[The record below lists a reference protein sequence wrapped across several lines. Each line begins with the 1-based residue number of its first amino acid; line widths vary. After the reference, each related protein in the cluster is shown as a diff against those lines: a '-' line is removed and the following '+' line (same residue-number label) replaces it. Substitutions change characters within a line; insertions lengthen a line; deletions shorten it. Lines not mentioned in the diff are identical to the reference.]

1 MAIMLSPIPLERF
14 TTSAPKVY
22 TADQYGVIVN
32 VTSAQDVA
40 DLVAA
45 GCAVLTPPPTDL
57 LFTLKSA
64 NFNTTADQLLTPTF
78 NGKYRPKRFVID
90 NASISLTTAAGGF
103 YTGAGKTGTT
113 LVAAGQ
119 AYSALT
125 TALLALEATL
135 NSAATVLAAAT
146 PIYFALTTAQGAPAT
161 GDIRV
166 YGDVLT

>member
-22 TADQYGVIVN
+22 VADQYGIIVN
-32 VTSAQDVA
+32 VTSPQDVA

-45 GCAVLTPPPTDL
+45 GCAVLSPPPTDL
-57 LFTLKSA
+57 IGYIKNA
-64 NFNTTADQLLTPTF
+64 NFNTLADQIITPTF
-78 NGKYRPKRFVID
+78 NGKYRPKRFVFT
-90 NASISLTTAAGGF
+90 NASTSLTTAAGGI

-119 AYSALT
+119 VYSALT

-135 NSAATVLAAAT
+135 NSAASVLAAAT
-146 PIYFALTTAQGAPAT
+146 PMYFALSVAQGGPAT
-161 GDIRV
+161 GDLFV
-166 YGDVLT
+166 YGDVYT